1 MDQRQNEI
9 GSNDKIIDVLY
20 SLEDAR
26 AVAAEIREM
35 RLKTS
40 IDIAIM
46 EAKATAERFGLSIR
60 NLSLTAH

>member
-1 MDQRQNEI
+1 MDQRRTEI
-9 GSNDKIIDVLY
+9 GSNEKIIDVLY
-20 SLEDAR
+20 SLADAR
-26 AVAAEIREM
+26 AVATEIKEM

-46 EAKATAERFGLSIR
+46 EAKAAAERFGVSVR

>member
-1 MDQRQNEI
+1 MEQRQTEI
-9 GSNDKIIDVLY
+9 GSNEKIIDILY

-26 AVAAEIREM
+26 ALAAEIREV

-46 EAKATAERFGLSIR
+46 EAKAAAERFGL
-60 NLSLTAH
+60 